1 MRGAPAGPTM
11 GAEVDAVT
19 TIDDFFA
26 GKRYALVELDPAVSG
41 FARAVYDRLLEAG
54 REPVLVLAA
63 PSPGVL
69 DLVPAVYASV
79 AGVPGPLDGVVL
91 NVEGDPERVLREVR
105 GAAAKGVPRVWIENR
120 CAGDAAVAFALA
132 HGMEV
137 VDGACS
143 LLALDHHH
151 FHWLHR
157 KALDA
162 LGQTPRVLVAQAAG

>member
-1 MRGAPAGPTM
+1 MRGAPAGRTI

-19 TIDDFFA
+19 TIDDFFT
-26 GKRYALVELDPAVSG
+26 GKRYALVEIDPAAG
-41 FARAVYDRLLEAG
+41 GYGRAVFDRLLQAG

-63 PSPGVL
+63 PAAGIRDV
-69 DLVPAVYASV
+69 VPAVYASV
-79 AGVPGPLDGVVL
+79 ADVPGPLDGVVL
-91 NVEGDPERVLREVR
+91 NVEGDPDRVLHEVR
-105 GAAAKGVPRVWIENR
+105 AAAAKRVPRIWIENR
-120 CAGDAAVAFALA
+120 CAGGEAVAFALA

-151 FHWLHR
+151 IHWLHR

-162 LGQTPRVLVAQAAG
+162 LGRTPRVQRAVAA